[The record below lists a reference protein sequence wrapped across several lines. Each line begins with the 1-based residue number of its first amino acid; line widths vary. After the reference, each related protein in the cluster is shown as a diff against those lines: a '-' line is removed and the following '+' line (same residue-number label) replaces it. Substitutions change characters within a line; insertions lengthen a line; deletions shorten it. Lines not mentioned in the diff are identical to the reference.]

1 MLQTAVLVLPVT
13 SGLRGDVHVVLVC
26 CLLAGHS
33 AGGNAGAEGIPKEH
47 SPPWPAAF
55 SDVMRQVRHV
65 FLEALWQHRQDTNQ
79 GNWLVPAQPHFQ
91 LSPTFSCHMWQ
102 TAACRRKKKKKTL
115 LFSHT
120 NIICISDFLSIWAPK
135 DSLWRK
141 VGWPRFNDLSTLSR
155 IAFNLTLMASD
166 KCPEWLQERSALI
179 RRLPVVSHLVCS
191 LFYKCHCHILLNIC
205 LSFLGW

>member
-1 MLQTAVLVLPVT
+1 MLILPVT
-13 SGLRGDVHVVLVC
+13 SRLHGDVHVVLVC

-65 FLEALWQHRQDTNQ
+65 FLEALWQHRQDTIQ

-102 TAACRRKKKKKTL
+102 NSSLQEKGKKKKLSSSATQTL
-115 LFSHT
+115 YASLTFSPFE
-120 NIICISDFLSIWAPK
+120 SPK
-135 DSLWRK
+135 DSLRRK
-141 VGWPRFNDLSTLSR
+141 VGWPRFNDLSTLSK

-166 KCPEWLQERSALI
+166 KCPGWLQERSVLI